1 MHDYEEG
8 DVVVVDLGKS
18 LGHEQKG
25 RRPSI
30 IIANP
35 QVGGKTL
42 GLVVIIPLTTKEKN
56 WWTMVKIE
64 KGDGGVKNDC
74 FAMCHQIRA
83 ISVLRVITKWGKSR
97 SETLNRIKTVLSN
110 LLAIP

>member
-1 MHDYEEG
+1 MHNYEEG

-18 LGHEQKG
+18 RGHEQRG

-35 QVGGKTL
+35 QVGGKTR
-42 GLVVIIPLTTKEKN
+42 GLVIIILLTTKEKD

-83 ISVLRVITKWGKSR
+83 ISILRVGIKCGKLR

-110 LLAIP
+110 LLVMP

>member
-1 MHDYEEG
+1 MHNYEEG

-74 FAMCHQIRA
+74 FVMCHLGRFLVLSMPVLLQTSLKRML
-83 ISVLRVITKWGKSR
+83 ISVTGFLK
-97 SETLNRIKTVLSN
+97 
-110 LLAIP
+110 

>member
-1 MHDYEEG
+1 MHNYEEG
-8 DVVVVDLGKS
+8 DVVVVNLGKS

-83 ISVLRVITKWGKSR
+83 ISMVRVRTKWDKCDQKLLTVLR
-97 SETLNRIKTVLSN
+97 
-110 LLAIP
+110 PF